1 MYELL
6 IKPLWAVVLSFF
18 MVLVYHLTKWH
29 FFFSLI
35 PWCKVCLLCC
45 LFHCKLLIPLPHFG
59 RSRILFYTTY
69 TESVEL
75 CSWGIVNQYR
85 LFFINCYGLVRV
97 FNWVFF
103 FPILE
108 LGSPRIW
115 NMFIYSRLSLIIII
129 WIIYN
134 YWYSVVMFIL
144 INW

>member
-45 LFHCKLLIPLPHFG
+45 LFHCKLLISLPHFG

-103 FPILE
+103 FSNLGAGQSRNNMRE
-108 LGSPRIW
+108 LQNSLNLGHLDY
-115 NMFIYSRLSLIIII
+115 MFGFSEWEKLTHA
-129 WIIYN
+129 
-134 YWYSVVMFIL
+134 
-144 INW
+144 